1 MSYQIELT
9 TRDGQAFGFACEPG
23 QDVLAAAAAA
33 DITLPSQCRRGSC
46 GACHA
51 TVTEGAYTLG
61 EHSADALPAD
71 EPRAVLLCRT
81 TPSADLR
88 VAAPYDHTKVLLQ
101 PVAVRAA
108 RIVALETIADDTRRL
123 ELHLE
128 PDDASGSAAEFEAG
142 QFVELALPEGGVRRP
157 FSLANTSNWEGR
169 LEFLIRLRPEGEFS
183 AYLRERAQP
192 GDRLTV
198 HGPQGGFGLIADSLR
213 PRWFVAGGTGLAPVL
228 SMLRRMADYGE
239 MNDARLFFGVNR
251 ESELFMLDELDALR
265 AALPQLHVELCV
277 REPDDAWEGA
287 HGTPVDALAAGLAA
301 VATSVAT
308 SAATSVATSAAMP
321 DIYVCGPPAM
331 VSAAQAVAARSRV
344 PSAQFVSERFTV

>member
-23 QDVLAAAAAA
+23 QDVLSAAAAA

-61 EHSADALPAD
+61 DHSADALASGDPQ
-71 EPRAVLLCRT
+71 AVLLCRT
-81 TPSADLR
+81 RPSTDLR

-101 PVAVRAA
+101 PVLTRAA
-108 RIVALETIADDTRRL
+108 RIAALETIADDTRRL
-123 ELHLE
+123 ELLLDA
-128 PDDASGSAAEFEAG
+128 DDTSGSAAEFEAG
-142 QFVELALPEGGVRRP
+142 QFAELELPQGGVKRP
-157 FSLANTSNWEGR
+157 FSLSNTSNWEGR
-169 LEFLIRLRPEGEFS
+169 LEFLIRLRLQGEFS
-183 AYLRERAQP
+183 SYLRERAQP
-192 GDRLTV
+192 GDVLTV

-213 PRWFVAGGTGLAPVL
+213 PRWFVAGGTGVAPVL
-228 SMLRRMADYGE
+228 SMLRRMAEYGE

-251 ESELFMLDELDALR
+251 ASELFMLDELDALR

-277 REPDDAWEGA
+277 REAADGRQGA
-287 HGTPVDALAAGLAA
+287 HSTPVDALAAALAGGG
-301 VATSVAT
+301 
-308 SAATSVATSAAMP
+308 AAP
-321 DIYVCGPPAM
+321 DLYVCGPPAM